1 MHESPDRLLNTRFRQ
16 EGENLVVVREDADG
30 KIMIFY
36 FINDEIGKIAIKSFR
51 KQHCFNYAQKLA
63 ATINQG
69 DLKCLPLVH
78 AFLGCRTNSAI
89 YKGKVALLKAA
100 QKSGNFALF

>member
-1 MHESPDRLLNTRFRQ
+1 MHELMHESPDRLLNTQFRY

-51 KQHCFNYAQKLA
+51 K
-63 ATINQG
+63 
-69 DLKCLPLVH
+69 
-78 AFLGCRTNSAI
+78 
-89 YKGKVALLKAA
+89 
-100 QKSGNFALF
+100 